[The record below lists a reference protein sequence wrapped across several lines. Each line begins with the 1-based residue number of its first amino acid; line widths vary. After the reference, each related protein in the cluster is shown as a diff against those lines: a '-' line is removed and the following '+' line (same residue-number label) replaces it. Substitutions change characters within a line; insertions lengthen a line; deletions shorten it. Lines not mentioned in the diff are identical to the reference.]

1 MRLFLP
7 KRVIDQQNQTII
19 KQLRTDKPFAPYAR
33 RSDPDAKDAKKD
45 KTQSREMQTEDF
57 ILWGKRNGWPDH
69 LIFPYFA
76 DLGLSGTLP
85 PDQRPDMLRLFD
97 DLDSGKLDG
106 GTIGCWQENRPFRD
120 ETHIYY
126 NQLIEKMKKHNVVL
140 VVLSPRLYIY
150 DMRDPFDEERLRDKF
165 KEAANYIPVHI
176 KGWLHPARERAAWED
191 DEWAGMGDLP
201 PGFICDYDP
210 LSPTYKHAIPYWPH
224 IEKVKEHF
232 ELYMELAGEISLF
245 YQYLRTSP
253 IVFPEFSPD
262 VDRRVV
268 SKFKLARYPGGGYY
282 IKGKTSLVSVL
293 THSMYGGYRA
303 VKGVIRRDQD
313 GNKLQSFEPVIDKEL
328 REFAYYRLAR
338 TDFDGN
344 PLEGKS
350 KKRYFHD
357 KDAEI
362 GLLKFRIQSDQGEVR
377 VHKGCRKTAGVY
389 RIQRLADGYLRQAV
403 YYAEIACEEIETF
416 VVSRLLE
423 RAEQLCQRQGDIEAY
438 EATTAA
444 VRNARLAKIKQIEQ
458 SMLDIDR
465 DQSGLTRNI
474 GKVEREK
481 EEAEKKND
489 TATIE
494 LKDKRL
500 QLLEQEIETLELER
514 RRLLKAKEVLEEEID
529 NDIGSLEEELIK
541 LKNGWPDYNFK
552 KRRSL
557 VNFAIQEVKI
567 NKVSTHWIE
576 IQVLWLNEEWGHE
589 QMYYRRHIGAVK
601 KWTDKEVDILE
612 KHYATMPT
620 DELMALLPERTWHA
634 IRCYAADHL
643 DGERCRQ
650 RGNTPNIGMTDSHVD
665 REFMKSRGM
674 LENVSYTN
682 WEALS

>member
-1 MRLFLP
+1 
-7 KRVIDQQNQTII
+7 
-19 KQLRTDKPFAPYAR
+19 
-33 RSDPDAKDAKKD
+33 
-45 KTQSREMQTEDF
+45 MQTGDF
-57 ILWGKRNGWPDH
+57 IKWGKRNSWVDS

-76 DLGLSGTLP
+76 DLGLSGTLR

-106 GTIGCWQENRPFRD
+106 GTIACWQENRPFRD

-126 NQLIEKMKKHNVVL
+126 NQLIDKMLQHDVVM

-150 DMRDPFDEERLRDKF
+150 DMRDPFDQERLRDKF
-165 KEAANYIPVHI
+165 KEAAEFIPKHI

-210 LSPTYKHAIPYWPH
+210 LSETYKHAIPYWPH

-232 ELYMELAGEISLF
+232 TLYMELGGEISLF

-253 IVFPEFSPD
+253 IVFPEFPPSI
-262 VDRRVV
+262 DRRVI
-268 SKFKLARYPGGGYY
+268 SKFKLSRYPGGGYY
-282 IKGKTSLVSVL
+282 IKGKSSLVSIL
-293 THSMYGGYRA
+293 THPMYGGYRA

-350 KKRYFHD
+350 KRRYFHD

-389 RIQRLADGYLRQAV
+389 RIQGLKEGFLRHQI
-403 YYAEIACEEIETF
+403 YYAEVACEDVDTF
-416 VVSRLLE
+416 VVTRLLE
-423 RAEQLCQRQGDIEAY
+423 RAEQLSQRQGEIEAY

-444 VRNARLAKIKQIEQ
+444 VRQTRLAKVAQIDD
-458 SMLDIDR
+458 SLKDIDKE
-465 DQSGLTRNI
+465 QSGLTRNI
-474 GKVEREK
+474 GRVETEI
-481 EEAEKKND
+481 EESKAKND
-489 TATIE
+489 TVTVEIKE
-494 LKDKRL
+494 KRL
-500 QLLEQEIETLELER
+500 QLLEQEIETLERER
-514 RRLLKAKEVLEEEID
+514 RRLLKAKEVLEEEIED
-529 NDIGSLEEELIK
+529 DIGSLDEELIK
-541 LKNGWPDYNFK
+541 LKNGWADYSFK

-557 VNFAIQEVKI
+557 LNFAIQEVKI

-576 IQVLWLNEEWGHE
+576 IQVLWLNEEWGVE
-589 QMYYRRHIGAVK
+589 RMYYRRRVGALK
-601 KWTDKEVDILE
+601 DWSTEEADILE
-612 KHYATMPT
+612 QHYATMPT
-620 DELMALLPERTWHA
+620 HELMALLPERTLWSM
-634 IRCYAADHL
+634 RSYAKHHL
-643 DGERCRQ
+643 DLEQ
-650 RGNTPNIGMTDSHVD
+650 RRPQRNTLIDLNSSYADMQ
-665 REFMKSRGM
+665 FMRSRGIS
-674 LENVSYTN
+674 ENVSYTN
-682 WEALS
+682 WEALY

>member
-1 MRLFLP
+1 MRTFLP
-7 KRVIDQQNQTII
+7 EREIEQQNLII
-19 KQLRTDKPFAPYAR
+19 VKQLRITRPLAIYAR
-33 RSDPDAKDAKKD
+33 RSDQTAKNEKKD
-45 KTQSREMQTEDF
+45 RTQSREMQTGDF
-57 ILWGKRNGWPDH
+57 IKWGKRSGWVDS
-69 LIFPYFA
+69 LIFPFFA
-76 DLGLSGTLP
+76 DLGLSGTLR

-97 DLDSGKLDG
+97 DLDSGNLDG
-106 GTIGCWQENRPFRD
+106 GTIACWQENRPFRD

-126 NQLIEKMKKHNVVL
+126 NQLIDKMLQHDVVM

-150 DMRDPFDEERLRDKF
+150 DMRDPFDQERLRDKF
-165 KEAANYIPVHI
+165 KEAAEFIPKHI

-201 PGFICDYDP
+201 PGFMCDYDP
-210 LSPTYKHAIPYWPH
+210 LSETYKHAIPYWPH
-224 IEKVKEHF
+224 IEKVREHF
-232 ELYMELAGEISLF
+232 ALYMELAGEISLF

-268 SKFKLARYPGGGYY
+268 SKFKLSRYPGGGYY
-282 IKGKTSLVSVL
+282 IKGKTSLVSML
-293 THSMYGGYRA
+293 THPMYGGYRA
-303 VKGVIRRDQD
+303 VKGVIRRDED

-362 GLLKFRIQSDQGEVR
+362 GLLKFRVQSDQGEVR
-377 VHKGCRKTAGVY
+377 VHKGCRKIAGVY
-389 RIQRLADGYLRQAV
+389 RIHRLADGYVRQAL
-403 YYAEIACEEIETF
+403 YYAEIACEEIDTF
-416 VVSRLLE
+416 VVNRLLE

-444 VRNARLAKIKQIEQ
+444 VRQTRLAKIAQIDSSIE
-458 SMLDIDR
+458 DIDK
-465 DQSGLTRNI
+465 DQSGLTRNV

-489 TATIE
+489 TATVEIKE
-494 LKDKRL
+494 KRL
-500 QLLEQEIETLELER
+500 QLLEQEIETLERER
-514 RRLLKAKEVLEEEID
+514 QRLIKAKAVLEGEIED
-529 NDIGSLEEELIK
+529 DIGSLEEELIK
-541 LKNGWPDYNFK
+541 LKNGWAKYNFK

-557 VNFAIQEVKI
+557 LNFAIQEVKI

-589 QMYYRRHIGAVK
+589 HMYYRRHIGAVK
-601 KWTDKEVDILE
+601 KWTDEEAAILE
-612 KHYATMPT
+612 KHYATMPV
-620 DELMALLPERTWHA
+620 DELMALLPERTLHS
-634 IRCYAADHL
+634 IYCYAIDHL
-643 DGERCRQ
+643 DIERRRQ
-650 RGNTPNIGMTDSHVD
+650 GNTLNISLSDSHVD
-665 REFMKSRGM
+665 REFARSRNIPEH
-674 LENVSYTN
+674 LSYTN
-682 WEALS
+682 WEALY